1 MSPADDINLKG
12 YMSIKPLIGTRVLD
26 FSKVL
31 AGPLCTQALADL
43 GAEVIKIESLEGDDT
58 RGWPPFREGDG
69 AVFLY
74 TNRGKRS
81 IAIDMKSEDGKE
93 IVRELV
99 RDADIVVESFG
110 TGVAQRLGIDYETLS
125 ALNAKLIYC
134 SISGFGRSGPLAHA
148 KGYDMILQA
157 FTGMCSIMG
166 EPDSGP
172 VRAPYSPVDQG
183 TGMHATSAV
192 LAALLER
199 GRTGRGCLVEVS
211 LFETGVAF
219 LGYMFQAY
227 WERGTEPQRFGC
239 AHESLCPYEAFPA
252 ADNSVLI
259 GIASE
264 PLWRRFCEILKLD
277 DMKDDPR
284 FRTNSLRVQHR
295 EATVQPIQ
303 AAISQRPAA
312 YWVDLLVSNGIPCSQ
327 INSFADVLKHPH
339 TLDSGLIM
347 RYDSPT
353 HGELNT
359 IGPPVKYDGH
369 RSQPTHAPAKL
380 GQHTHEVLTELGYT
394 DQKID
399 QLQAAGAI
407 AAR

>member
-1 MSPADDINLKG
+1 
-12 YMSIKPLIGTRVLD
+12 MSIKPLIGTRILD

-69 AVFLY
+69 AVFLSN
-74 TNRGKRS
+74 NRGKRS
-81 IAIDMKSEDGKE
+81 IAIDLKSKEGKE
-93 IVRELV
+93 IVRKLA
-99 RDADIVVESFG
+99 RDADVVVESFG
-110 TGVAQRLGIDYETLS
+110 SGVAQRLGIDYAALS
-125 ALNAKLIYC
+125 ALNDKLIYC
-134 SISGFGRSGPLAHA
+134 SISGFGRTGPLAHA

-239 AHESLCPYEAFPA
+239 AHESLCPYEAFSA
-252 ADNSVLI
+252 ADKSVLI

-264 PLWRRFCEILKLD
+264 PLWRRFCEVLKLD

-284 FRTNSLRVQHR
+284 FKTNSLRVQHR
-295 EATVQPIQ
+295 EATVQPIK
-303 AAISQRPAA
+303 ALISQRPAA
-312 YWVDLLVSNGIPCSQ
+312 YWVELLVSNGIPCSQ
-327 INSFADVLKHPH
+327 INSFSDVLNHPH
-339 TLDSGLIM
+339 TLDSGIIM
-347 RYDSPT
+347 HYESPA
-353 HGELNT
+353 HGALNT
-359 IGPPVKYDGH
+359 IGPPVKYDGI
-369 RSQPTHAPAKL
+369 RSQPTQAPAKL
-380 GQHTHEVLTELGYT
+380 GAHTHEVLAELGYT
-394 DQKID
+394 DQEIG

-407 AAR
+407 AAI